1 MKKILSVWIFMFVFT
16 ACSSPATAVPVVN
29 QPSPAPVTEA
39 QIVEAATPVC
49 IAFEPTQADIDR
61 ALGFTGKLFDT
72 PDWERTYTVASDK
85 VSVTWY
91 SETLT
96 AIVFLEALIFPCGY
110 EEIDLD
116 NFFSDESW
124 DIVLGNYQSY
134 EAIDECYTDNGQ
146 RLYQFIATDQ
156 VDYDVHYWAVND
168 TDTRVISLMTVFPIE
183 SDILIDQYSYSLFP
197 QISSC

>member
-1 MKKILSVWIFMFVFT
+1 MKKILFIWIMIFLLT
-16 ACSSPATAVPVVN
+16 ACGAPTTAVPVEI
-29 QPSPAPVTEA
+29 QPLPATEA

-49 IAFEPTQADIDR
+49 IDFEPTQADIER

-72 PDWERTYTVASDK
+72 PDWEKSYTVASDK

-91 SETLT
+91 SQTLT

-116 NFFSDESW
+116 NFFSDENW

-134 EAIDECYTDNGQ
+134 EATDECYSDDGQ
-146 RLYQFIATDQ
+146 RLYQFVATDQ
-156 VDYDVHYWAVND
+156 IDYDVHYWVVSD

-183 SDILIDQYSYSLFP
+183 SDILIDQYAYSLFP
-197 QISSC
+197 QMTSC